1 MKTFTGNLI
10 LTLSLLFTNHVFS
23 QSVFQKT
30 YGGLTSIGYSIE
42 VESSSFVIAGTTSV
56 SGAGGQD
63 VFVMKTDTDGNVLWA
78 KTIGGNKDD
87 IAYSMKKTSDGGFII
102 VGSTASYVSVPT
114 DNSNVY
120 VIKMDASGNVE
131 WTRSIGGNDTDEAK
145 EVIKTYDNKY
155 AIVGNTK
162 SFGAGNED
170 VYLIELDSVG
180 NLLWDYAIGGA
191 GSDLGN
197 GLIEHPF
204 ATNDIVVVGSTT
216 GFSASGEIPYLFKT
230 SELGVLLNSYTYNLA
245 TSVSTNKRYFTKVA
259 RGWAP
264 GGSCVITG
272 SDGLGSIGDA
282 QSFIMN
288 ISFSTLGIN
297 WMKKYYMNSGA
308 GVGTSIQY
316 TVGGGYIIG
325 GTMGVDRPALIK
337 VDFAG
342 DVWETKFYPDL
353 GTSANGKGF
362 GVQQINNDQFIFTG
376 MRYTSSDTSLF
387 LIKTD
392 STYLSSGCQEQP
404 GFFNGTA
411 SVSANMSPIATSQ
424 TSISTSVT
432 SFVAIDSGVVS
443 IANPVVNTIC
453 STAAGIEDYV
463 FDSNSLQL
471 NQSDNAIDFILKDN
485 LDKIKSIEI
494 YSVLGSKVKV
504 SIENNQTISTNEI
517 SSGVY
522 FYRII
527 TNNKIPYT
535 GKFIVK

>member
-1 MKTFTGNLI
+1 MKTYTGKLI
-10 LTLSLLFTNHVFS
+10 LTLSLLFVNQVFS

-42 VESSSFVIAGTTSV
+42 VDSSNFVIAGTTSI

-63 VFVMKTDTDGNVLWA
+63 VFVMKTDNDGNVLWA
-78 KTIGGNKDD
+78 KTIGGAKND
-87 IAYSMKKTSDGGFII
+87 IAYSMRKTSDGGFII
-102 VGSTASYVSVPT
+102 AGSTASYVSVPT
-114 DNSNVY
+114 DNSNVF
-120 VIKMDASGNVE
+120 VVKMGASGNVE

-145 EVIKTYDNKY
+145 EVIETYDHKY

-180 NLLWDYAIGGA
+180 NLLWDYAIGGT
-191 GSDLGN
+191 GSDFGN
-197 GLIEHPF
+197 SLIQHPF
-204 ATNDIVVVGSTT
+204 VSTDIVIVGSTT
-216 GFSASGEIPYLFKT
+216 GFSAGGEIPYLIKT
-230 SELGVLLNSYTYNLA
+230 SELGILMNSYTYDLG
-245 TSVSTNKRYFTKVA
+245 TSVSTNKRYFTKIN
-259 RGWAP
+259 RG
-264 GGSCVITG
+264 GFSSYVITG
-272 SDGLGSIGDA
+272 SDGLGTIGDA
-282 QSFIMN
+282 QSFILAL
-288 ISFSTLGIN
+288 SSTLN
-297 WMKKYYMNSGA
+297 TVWMKKYFMNSGA
-308 GVGTSIQY
+308 GESAWVQRTASD
-316 TVGGGYIIG
+316 GYILG

-337 VDFAG
+337 VDYAG
-342 DVWETKFYPDL
+342 EVLETKFYPDL

-362 GVQQINNDQFIFTG
+362 CVKQVLNNQFVFTG

-411 SVSANMSPIATSQ
+411 SVSANMSPVAASQ
-424 TSISTSVT
+424 TSISTNVT
-432 SFVAIDSGVVS
+432 SFVAIDSGIVS
-443 IANPVVNTIC
+443 IANPIVNTIC

-485 LDKIKSIEI
+485 LDQIKSIEI
-494 YSVLGSKVKV
+494 YTVLGSKVKV
-504 SIENNQTISTNEI
+504 SIENNQTISTSEF

-522 FYRII
+522 FYRVL
-527 TNNKIPYT
+527 TKNKIPYT
-535 GKFIVK
+535 GKFIVR